1 MRILKFN
8 KSHITLFHK
17 RLFRKKFIG
26 ILLLIISVNFST
38 FSQVNLYSQLEK
50 TGFLDCTN
58 EATLF
63 VDSSANVPLN
73 SIPNQT
79 FLSLKNNAI
88 SKSFIKAYRYDF
100 WIKFTVK
107 NPTLDTLDLLL
118 TTGSHLSNQLFQLS
132 DNKLVKIA
140 VGLERLHPK
149 ERKFRADDQYL
160 PLRFLPNKTYSFF
173 IKINDYPR
181 ENFIIKPILSSR
193 FWANHHQLVA
203 FYDEYPYLISYGAVI
218 SVLFFV
224 ALFVLM
230 FFFLDRQ
237 LYYLYYA
244 FYLFSIG
251 LFNLWEYE
259 HSPYN
264 HLIFSYLPMLKFT
277 GNSNIYIFLTHIFY
291 FQFIFEFLEL
301 KIKFPKTAIVFRGVI
316 IILSSIL
323 FMDIVILFV
332 FKRLD
337 WSAKIFWFFEDI
349 FPVLNICLLVMI
361 FRVKGRIARNIQI
374 GSTFLMIGGLTG
386 FLTHYFNNTHLVLLR
401 IDPSIVFVSSIILEV
416 FFFSIAIGTRSYN
429 IQKEQKSLYKSMMES
444 ELRTLR
450 SQVNPHF
457 VFNSLNSIKSYILTH
472 RSTEAAEYLTDFSTL
487 MRSILQYS
495 KEQLIS
501 LNDELEIIL
510 LYVSLEQRRF
520 GDNFLFIYE
529 IDPDINIDEVLIPPM
544 FLQPYI
550 ENSIK
555 HGLMN
560 KEGFRKL
567 ILKIIKENKN
577 YINIIIED
585 NGIGREQA
593 SLQRNNM
600 PKYQSMGMNINDER
614 ISLLGQTNDFKID
627 IEILDKKSNSNTA
640 EGTKIIIRIPI
651 E

>member
-1 MRILKFN
+1 LQKKKLHIAFYGLKLL
-8 KSHITLFHK
+8 K
-17 RLFRKKFIG
+17 KKFLGKFLFIF
-26 ILLLIISVNFST
+26 LINFST
-38 FSQVNLYSQLEK
+38 FSQINLYSKLEK
-50 TGFLDCTN
+50 IGYLDCSSQ
-58 EATLF
+58 AFLF
-63 VDSSANVPLN
+63 VDSTAKLPLQN
-73 SIPNQT
+73 ISIQS
-79 FLSLKNNAI
+79 FLPLKNYTIPKSLI
-88 SKSFIKAYRYDF
+88 SSYRFDY
-100 WIKFTVK
+100 WLKFTVK
-107 NPTLDTLDLLL
+107 NPTPDTLDLLL
-118 TTGSHLSNQLFQLS
+118 TTGLHQSNVLFQLI
-132 DNKLVKIA
+132 DNQIIKTIESNE
-140 VGLERLHPK
+140 GFHPK
-149 ERKFRADDQYL
+149 QRKFKADDQYL
-160 PLRFLPNKTYSFF
+160 PLRFLPNQTSIFF
-173 IKINDYPR
+173 VKINDYPR
-181 ENFIIKPILSSR
+181 EDFVIKPILASK
-193 FWANHHQLVA
+193 FWANHRYLKA
-203 FYDEYPYLISYGAVI
+203 FYDEYAYLVVYGGVI
-218 SVLFFV
+218 SILFFV

-230 FFFLDRQ
+230 FYFLDRQ
-237 LYYLYYA
+237 PYYLYYA

-259 HSPYN
+259 HSAYN
-264 HLIFSYLPMLKFT
+264 HLIFSYLPILKFT
-277 GNSNIYIFLTHIFY
+277 GNSNIYVFLTHIFY
-291 FQFIFEFLEL
+291 FQFIFAFLEL
-301 KIKFPKTAIVFRGVI
+301 KVKFPKTAILFHWVI

-323 FMDIVILFV
+323 LVDIFILFV
-332 FKRLD
+332 LKRLD
-337 WSAKIFWFFEDI
+337 WSAKIYWFFEDI
-349 FPVLNICLLVMI
+349 FPILNIILLFMI
-361 FRVKGRIARNIQI
+361 FRAKGRIARNIQI

-386 FLTHYFNNTHLVLLR
+386 FLTHYFIDKHFILLR
-401 IDPSIVFVSSIILEV
+401 IDPSIIFVSSIIIEV

-429 IQKEQKSLYKSMMES
+429 IQKEQKSLYKYMMES

-501 LNDELEIIL
+501 LSDELEITL

-544 FLQPYI
+544 LLQPYI

-567 ILKIIKENKN
+567 ILKIMKKNKN

-593 SLQRNNM
+593 SLQRNSM

-614 ISLLGQTNDFKID
+614 ISLLGQTNDFKIEV
-627 IEILDKKSNSNTA
+627 EIVDKKTNQNIS
-640 EGTKIIIRIPI
+640 EGTQVIIRIPI
-651 E
+651 G